1 MTISNP
7 SLTQISQAL
16 AEMLPKLKPLSVPTG
31 MISAFHTVPEGWLQ
45 CNGAAVS
52 RTTYA
57 ALFAVIGTKYGSGDG
72 STTFN
77 LPNLHHKFIEG
88 TNTTSEVG
96 QSVSAGLPNI
106 TGSTSWDVNGLG
118 KANLG
123 YSSCGSSRV
132 SNRGAMSVTAGSY
145 WACIGSSGGDFNG
158 NNAVVNINAKNSNA
172 VYGSSSVVQ
181 PSSTRLLLCIK
192 F

>member
-1 MTISNP
+1 MAISNP
-7 SLTQISQAL
+7 SLAQIKKAL
-16 AEMLPKLKPLSVPTG
+16 TEMLPKLKPLSVPTG

-106 TGSTSWDVNGLG
+106 TGRTSAKDLTNSYGGLNTNQTGPFYWDKTQSIGGVSGVSHGDPGGTLNFDASKSASVFGHSST
-118 KANLG
+118 
-123 YSSCGSSRV
+123 
-132 SNRGAMSVTAGSY
+132 
-145 WACIGSSGGDFNG
+145 
-158 NNAVVNINAKNSNA
+158 
-172 VYGSSSVVQ
+172 VQ
-181 PSSTRLLLCIK
+181 PAAIRSLLCIK
-192 F
+192 S

>member
-1 MTISNP
+1 MAISNP
-7 SLTQISQAL
+7 SLAQIKKAL
-16 AEMLPKLKPLSVPTG
+16 TEMLPKLKPLSVPTG

-77 LPNLHHKFIEG
+77 LPNLHHRFIEG

-106 TGSTSWDVNGLG
+106 TGTFTEHGNTSGMKCTGAFTGEARIGLKSNQG
-118 KANLG
+118 GASDGGRVTMN
-123 YSSCGSSRV
+123 SSL
-132 SNRGAMSVTAGSY
+132 
-145 WACIGSSGGDFNG
+145 
-158 NNAVVNINAKNSNA
+158 
-172 VYGSSSVVQ
+172 SSSVYGAASTVQ
-181 PSSTRLLLCIK
+181 PASTRMLLFIK
-192 F
+192 I

>member
-1 MTISNP
+1 MAISNP
-7 SLTQISQAL
+7 SLAQIKQAL
-16 AEMLPKLKPLSVPTG
+16 TEMLPKLKPLSVPTG
-31 MISAFHTVPEGWLQ
+31 MISAFHTVPDGWLQ

-88 TNTTSEVG
+88 TNTQSEVG

-118 KANLG
+118 KAGVG
-123 YSSCGSSRV
+123 YSSCGSSRI
-132 SNRGAMSVTAGSY
+132 SNNGAMSVSTGTY
-145 WACIGSSGGDFNG
+145 WACIGSSGADCG
-158 NNAVVNINAKNSNA
+158 NNAVVNINAKNSNS

-181 PSSTRLLLCIK
+181 PSSTRLLMCIK
-192 F
+192 S

>member
-1 MTISNP
+1 MAISNP
-7 SLTQISQAL
+7 SLAQIKQAL
-16 AEMLPKLKPLSVPTG
+16 TEMLPKLKPLSVPTG
-31 MISAFHTVPEGWLQ
+31 MISAFNNVPEGWLQ

-88 TNTTSEVG
+88 TNTQSEVG

-106 TGSTSWDVNGLG
+106 TGRAVQSG
-118 KANLG
+118 
-123 YSSCGSSRV
+123 R
-132 SNRGAMSVTAGSY
+132 SVTARGTGAFY
-145 WACIGSSGGDFNG
+145 REPITPLWVFAHIFHG
-158 NNAVVNINAKNSNA
+158 
-172 VYGSSSVVQ
+172 Q
-181 PSSTRLLLCIK
+181 RLCGI
-192 F
+192 FCRSIE

>member
-106 TGSTSWDVNGLG
+106 TGTFTEHGNTSGLKCTGAFTGEARIDLKSNQGAAWDGGRVTMN
-118 KANLG
+118 
-123 YSSCGSSRV
+123 SSR
-132 SNRGAMSVTAGSY
+132 
-145 WACIGSSGGDFNG
+145 
-158 NNAVVNINAKNSNA
+158 
-172 VYGSSSVVQ
+172 SSSVYGAASTVQ
-181 PSSTRLLLCIK
+181 PSSTRLLYCIK
-192 F
+192 S

>member
-72 STTFN
+72 SNTFN

-106 TGSTSWDVNGLG
+106 SGQETSKWGL
-118 KANLG
+118 
-123 YSSCGSSRV
+123 
-132 SNRGAMSVTAGSY
+132 
-145 WACIGSSGGDFNG
+145 
-158 NNAVVNINAKNSNA
+158 INATFSGALYPVKSSANHIGEGGGNS
-172 VYGSSSVVQ
+172 VYVFGIDASRSSSLYGKSATAQ
-181 PSSTRLLLCIK
+181 PESLRLLPCIK

>member
-1 MTISNP
+1 MAISNP
-7 SLTQISQAL
+7 SLAQIKQAL
-16 AEMLPKLKPLSVPTG
+16 TEMLPKLKPLSVPTG
-31 MISAFHTVPEGWLQ
+31 MISAFHTVPDGWLQ

-88 TNTTSEVG
+88 TNTQSEVG

-106 TGSTSWDVNGLG
+106 TGQVNLCGLG
-118 KANLG
+118 VA
-123 YSSCGSSRV
+123 SRTPALYRSAV
-132 SNRGAMSVTAGSY
+132 LPERRLAEHRTA
-145 WACIGSSGGDFNG
+145 
-158 NNAVVNINAKNSNA
+158 
-172 VYGSSSVVQ
+172 
-181 PSSTRLLLCIK
+181 
-192 F
+192 